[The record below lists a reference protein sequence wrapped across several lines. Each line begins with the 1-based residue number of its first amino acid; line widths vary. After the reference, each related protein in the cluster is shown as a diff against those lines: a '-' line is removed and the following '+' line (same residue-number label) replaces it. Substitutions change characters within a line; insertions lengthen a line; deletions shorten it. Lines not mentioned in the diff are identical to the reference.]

1 MSMGPGPGMP
11 GEGQPQAQAVPVKRV
26 DALDLFKLLRK
37 SLDKK
42 ASGQKQKNALE

>member
-26 DALDLFKLLRK
+26 NALDLFKLLRK

-42 ASGQKQKNALE
+42 SSGQR